1 MNNKQLELKNS
12 DLESIYKTLPATLN
26 SKKTI
31 PHVCWK
37 VDGADRFFKKLTN
50 LTWIEM
56 DQGRQIYSFD
66 FVYEE
71 EKSDTIILYAVDRQ
85 FYLKLTATT
94 LTIEKTLDLLN
105 ENETSKSKSVIKE
118 LYKGTWVEIDHNDYT
133 YSPPVMSNTSGA
145 NTDYQYYGY
154 YSPIDD
160 NNKDVPEYIQMNK
173 ESLWKREISL
183 LLDKVFLMV
192 DFSFLF

>member
-1 MNNKQLELKNS
+1 
-12 DLESIYKTLPATLN
+12 
-26 SKKTI
+26 
-31 PHVCWK
+31 
-37 VDGADRFFKKLTN
+37 
-50 LTWIEM
+50 M

-94 LTIEKTLDLLN
+94 LTVGKTLDFLN
-105 ENETSKSKSVIKE
+105 ENEISKSKSSEKE

-133 YSPPVMSNTSGA
+133 YAPLVMSNTRGG

-160 NNKDVPEYIQMNK
+160 NNKDVSEYIQMNK

-183 LLDKVFLMV
+183 LLDKVFYG
-192 DFSFLF
+192 